1 MEFNKDKLA
10 KETGLNFDSLEDAIL
25 YFQHIVDFLESYNKN
40 YNSRQYNNICDLQ
53 VFFNSFEM

>member
-25 YFQHIVDFLESYNKN
+25 YFQHIMDFLTTYNKN
-40 YNSRQYNNICDLQ
+40 YNSNQYSNICDLQ
-53 VFFNSFEM
+53 AFFNSFEM